1 MKTKK
6 MLVASLLFFSG
17 ILSSQTEFKKEWETK
32 VDVENKWNSCNADLS
47 MIIIGDLKAF
57 SMVDGTN
64 GKTLWTFNAKERL
77 GIKSVEDWTFLWA
90 KEGDPVEVVYN
101 KPKEDTKTTI
111 YLDSKTGQINSSVTE
126 STLKDKSNKIKKSKV
141 KQTFATY
148 TVDEA
153 TNTFVELYFKDKF
166 LKNSS
171 AGNTFDVTVKASGG
185 NTWSTAIK
193 ARAVTHINRLLLSS
207 DDPDIMMN
215 VMVKNGKV
223 FVIYEGITVLDL
235 KNGSVLWT
243 TTFDMVD
250 AGMTSQEIGK
260 SPLPTVDK
268 DAVYLCDLSKGEKAI
283 KKLDINTGALLWKS
297 EKLDNN
303 DVVSELLVS
312 DNVLIAKFGGYIR
325 KAKSVYNANNGATT
339 NIAKNVYE
347 GKSDIRAFDAA
358 SGKQLWTAETVF
370 AEDKFSKSEC
380 TILMDGNTLVACSP
394 KFVYYLD
401 PSTGK
406 VKSKVELGKEIGKP
420 KYIFEYDKNYII
432 KGEEGIASY
441 SPAGVKNYAT
451 STNKVLF
458 TEFKGDAYIVWTG
471 KDEDDQNEFVRF
483 DLTSGKILG
492 KLKGCYAPR
501 FDQTGNYFIRF
512 NEQTITKHKTL

>member
-1 MKTKK
+1 MKTRNSI
-6 MLVASLLFFSG
+6 LLGCILASQVLF
-17 ILSSQTEFKKEWETK
+17 SQGEFKKEWEVK

-57 SMVDGTN
+57 SMVDGTS
-64 GKTLWTFNAKERL
+64 GKVLWTFNAKERV
-77 GIKSVEDWTFLWA
+77 GVKSVEDWTFLWA
-90 KEGDPVEVVYN
+90 KEGDPVEVIYI

-126 STLKDKSNKIKKSKV
+126 STLKDKANKIKKPKT

-153 TNTFVELYFKDKF
+153 SNTFIELYFKDKF

-171 AGNTFDVTVKASGG
+171 AGNTFEVTVKASGAS
-185 NTWSTAIK
+185 TWSTPIK

-215 VMVKNGKV
+215 VIAKNGKV
-223 FVIYEGITVLDL
+223 FVIYEGITVLDM
-235 KNGSVLWT
+235 KTGAVLWT
-243 TTFDMVD
+243 TTFDLVE

-303 DVVSELLVS
+303 DVVSELAITN
-312 DNVLIAKFGGYIR
+312 NVLVAKFGGYIR
-325 KAKSVYNANNGATT
+325 KAKSVYNTNNGATT
-339 NIAKNVYE
+339 QIAKNIYE
-347 GKSDIRAFDAA
+347 GRSDIKAYDAN
-358 SGKQLWTAETVF
+358 SGKQLWTAENTFVD
-370 AEDKFSKSEC
+370 DKVSKSEC
-380 TILMDGNTLVACSP
+380 SMLIDGDVLLACSA
-394 KFVYYLD
+394 KNIYYVE
-401 PSTGK
+401 PATGK
-406 VKSKVELGKEIGKP
+406 IKSKVELGKEIGKP
-420 KYIFEYDKNYII
+420 QRIFEYENNYIV
-432 KGEEGIASY
+432 KGEEGIASF
-441 SPAGVKNYAT
+441 SKAGAKNYAT
-451 STNKVLF
+451 STDKALF
-458 TEFKGDAYIVWTG
+458 TEFKGDAFIVWTG
-471 KDEDDQNEFVRF
+471 KDMDDQNEFVRF
-483 DLTSGKILG
+483 DLSSGKILG

-512 NEQTITKHKTL
+512 NEKTITKHKTL